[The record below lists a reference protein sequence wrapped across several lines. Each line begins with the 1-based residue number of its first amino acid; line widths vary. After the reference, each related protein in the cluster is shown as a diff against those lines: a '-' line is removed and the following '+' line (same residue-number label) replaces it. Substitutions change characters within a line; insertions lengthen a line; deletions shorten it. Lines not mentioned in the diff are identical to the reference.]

1 MNSSS
6 INSVPAPEGSVIG
19 SVAPQL
25 RLAQSELSRVRSII
39 DDASSQLM
47 SSFDVLREGIVRRS
61 DDWVGTPEGQAIC
74 SAMTALQFQD
84 MVGQLM
90 SGVSNRIHVAAQLL
104 DSPDAGEAEKTVSAA
119 ASFPREVVAQKDVS
133 AGDIDLF

>member
-6 INSVPAPEGSVIG
+6 ISSVAAPESSVIG

-25 RLAQSELSRVRSII
+25 RLAQSELTRVQSII

-47 SSFDVLREGIVRRS
+47 TSFDVLREGIVQRS
-61 DDWVGTPEGQAIC
+61 DNWVGTPEGQAIC
-74 SAMTALQFQD
+74 TAMTALQFQD

-104 DSPDAGEAEKTVSAA
+104 DSSEAVGAPDGSSTAAG
-119 ASFPREVVAQKDVS
+119 FPREVVAQNDITV
-133 AGDIDLF
+133 GDIELF

>member
-1 MNSSS
+1 M
-6 INSVPAPEGSVIG
+6 G

-25 RLAQSELSRVRSII
+25 RLAQSELNRVQSII

-47 SSFDVLREGIVRRS
+47 TSFDVLREGVVRRS
-61 DDWVGTPEGQAIC
+61 DDWAGTPEGQAIC

-90 SGVSNRIHVAAQLL
+90 SGVSNRINVAAQLL
-104 DSPDAGEAEKTVSAA
+104 DAPSTDADAKV
-119 ASFPREVVAQKDVS
+119 ASRATGFPREVVAQKDITV
-133 AGDIDLF
+133 GDIELF

>member
-1 MNSSS
+1 MNSSLIS
-6 INSVPAPEGSVIG
+6 GLAAPESSVIG

-25 RLAQSELSRVRSII
+25 RLAQSELTRVQSII

-47 SSFDVLREGIVRRS
+47 TSFDVLREGIVQRS
-61 DDWVGTPEGQAIC
+61 DNWVGTPEGQAIC
-74 SAMTALQFQD
+74 TAMTALQFQD

-104 DSPDAGEAEKTVSAA
+104 DAPEVAGATDGASPAAG
-119 ASFPREVVAQKDVS
+119 FPREVVAQKDITV
-133 AGDIDLF
+133 GDIELF

>member
-6 INSVPAPEGSVIG
+6 IVSSAAQDGSVIG

-25 RLAQSELSRVRSII
+25 RLAQSELTRVQSII

-47 SSFDVLREGIVRRS
+47 TSFDVLREGIVRRS
-61 DDWVGTPEGQAIC
+61 DDWIGTPEGQAIC
-74 SAMTALQFQD
+74 TAMTALQFQD

-104 DSPDAGEAEKTVSAA
+104 DAPESAESSIASAPPTN
-119 ASFPREVVAQKDVS
+119 FPREVVAQKDITV
-133 AGDIDLF
+133 GDIELF

>member
-6 INSVPAPEGSVIG
+6 VNSASAPDVSVIG

-25 RLAQSELSRVRSII
+25 RLAESELNRVRSII

-47 SSFDVLREGIVRRS
+47 TSFDVLREDIVRRS
-61 DDWVGTPEGQAIC
+61 DNWVGTPEGQAIC

-104 DSPDAGEAEKTVSAA
+104 DAPEAGDALPAISVAA
-119 ASFPREVVAQKDVS
+119 AFPREVVAQKDIS